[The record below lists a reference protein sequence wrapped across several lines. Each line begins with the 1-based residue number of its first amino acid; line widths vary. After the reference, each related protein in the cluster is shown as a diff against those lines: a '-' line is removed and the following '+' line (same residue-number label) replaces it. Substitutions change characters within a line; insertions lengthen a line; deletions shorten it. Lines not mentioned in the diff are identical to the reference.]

1 MESVLSTIGSGN
13 QTPGLRGKLPAEAS
27 CWPLV
32 FIVVKGFSCISRA
45 KFSVR

>member
-1 MESVLSTIGSGN
+1 MESVLPLVLGIKLQAYMAN
-13 QTPGLRGKLPAEAS
+13 ALPAAPS

-32 FIVVKGFSCISRA
+32 FIVVKGFSCISGA